1 MEDIKTKSLKRI
13 EEKLQG
19 LNQNSL
25 RYQVLESAKGFKT
38 SWMDFGRILYSVCKD
53 KLYKEWGYA
62 SFETYVVKE
71 LGIRKETAMKLLRSY
86 YFLEKEEPDYLKQDY
101 ARPEDTALIPS
112 YESIDVLRLA
122 KNKKGLDEQDYETLK
137 KEVFEKGKDFRQ
149 VRKDLTSLIRQRQ
162 ELQPQEAY
170 QKRRASTIRRF
181 LGTLKAI
188 KKEIETAKLLPA
200 PLIKE
205 AASLIQKLEAE
216 LHS

>member
-1 MEDIKTKSLKRI
+1 MVKTKSLEII
-13 EEKLQG
+13 EGKMKDLDR
-19 LNQNSL
+19 NSL
-25 RYQVLESAKGFKT
+25 RYQVLEGARDFKT

-53 KLYKEWGYA
+53 KLYKEWGYV
-62 SFETYVVKE
+62 SFETYVAKE

-101 ARPEDTALIPS
+101 ADSCHTALIPS

-122 KNKKGLDEQDYETLK
+122 KNKKELDEQDYEALK
-137 KEVFEKGKDFRQ
+137 KEVFEKGRDSRQ
-149 VRKDLTSLIRQRQ
+149 IRKDLTALIRQRQ

-170 QKRRASTIRRF
+170 QKRRLGTIKRF

-205 AASLIQKLEAE
+205 VATLIQKLEAQ
-216 LHS
+216 LPP

>member
-1 MEDIKTKSLKRI
+1 MVKTKSLEII
-13 EEKLQG
+13 ESKMKDLDR
-19 LNQNSL
+19 NSL
-25 RYQVLESAKGFKT
+25 RYQVLESARGFKT

-62 SFETYVVKE
+62 GFETYVAKE
-71 LGIRKETAMKLLRSY
+71 LGIRKETAMKLLKSY
-86 YFLEKEEPDYLKQDY
+86 YFLEKEEPDYLKRDY
-101 ARPEDTALIPS
+101 AGILDTALIPS

-122 KNKKGLDEQDYETLK
+122 KNKKDLGEQDYEALK
-137 KEVFEKGKDFRQ
+137 KEVFEKGRDSRQ
-149 VRKDLTSLIRQRQ
+149 IRKDLTALIRQRQ

-170 QKRRASTIRRF
+170 QKRRLGTIRRF

-205 AASLIQKLEAE
+205 AASLIQKLEAQ
-216 LHS
+216 LPS